1 MDKSLYARMM
11 APDEAME
18 ESSVLREYRVGAT
31 LRAFL
36 RGGHNDDEN
45 GKAAASSLLED
56 MTKAVASVAR
66 KEDWSFALTPPTA
79 GLGVPWNTPNSA
91 ANTPNDRVF
100 GSELTNT
107 AAAEAAERSAACA
120 GDDRAGTPATARRDE
135 GTPAAA
141 CRDALEAASVAAAG
155 GAAAD
160 RARPAKRSGFAAPAK
175 VAPRPRPEAA
185 AVDVARGDAT
195 KDAMDESSAS
205 DSPALPPTKTPRKAV
220 DGRKRVRFSIPSRRA
235 APAAP
240 ALAASALEA
249 AAVPPAVVEEE
260 APEPPV
266 AAKKARRGGF
276 KLAAVARAAPAEAAA
291 PAEDAAE
298 DVEMAPPA
306 EEALEAPA
314 APAAK
319 KRLFKLAAVARVA
332 PAAPVAAPAAREA
345 EGDDEVLPPA
355 EEEDDNDAVVDEAP
369 PPPAAKKK
377 RPRAG
382 FKLAAT
388 KRVAPDGSGAR
399 APLLDHE
406 PLVLWTPKPGE
417 TVAAPA
423 PAPRR
428 GFNGALVAAAR
439 RKAVAAAPVVVPPLL
454 AQFLRPHQREGVQ
467 FLYDCVAG
475 LREYAH
481 DYSGQGAI
489 LADDMGL
496 GKTLQTV
503 ALVYALLQR
512 GSVGDGSPVKRV
524 VVACPCSLVP
534 NWKAEFDKWVNAR
547 AGTKAERVD
556 CRAVDGKVGEA
567 IDAFLS
573 PGRPFHVLLISYE
586 SLKLHVAK
594 LSASAT
600 ACDLLVCDEAQRL
613 KGRKTQ
619 LSAALGSL
627 RCARRILLTGTPV
640 QNDLDEFFALAD
652 FANPGVLGTPDAFRK
667 TFDAPIAKGLL
678 RGAAPGDVKLAQDR
692 QKILSLIAGRFLL
705 RRENKL
711 NAAHLPPKLVQVLV
725 CRPAAPQRRAIA
737 ALLGEKRLQHALA
750 GKQADVLAYIGRYKK
765 ICDHPSLDDDAGC
778 DARARFSG
786 ERKSGKL
793 HVLYRLLR
801 ELRGN
806 GGQERVVVVANQT
819 SSLEL
824 VSRLC
829 SREGWPWCMLDGK
842 TPLKQRKLLNDEF
855 NDPACEHHFCF
866 LLSSTAGGC
875 GLNLIGGSRL
885 VLFDSSWNP
894 ATDKQAAARC
904 WRDGN
909 PRRCYTYRL
918 LTAGTIEEKIY
929 QRQLAKEGLAC
940 VVEDRAQVN
949 TFDADELHNLFAFDD
964 AATSDTHACLGCACG
979 AGGLDPKALAARA
992 ARALRTARDADAV
1005 GPKRS
1010 AAVAAYLAAAADD
1023 VLRLAPDAGVVV
1035 TFPPHVP
1042 RAAPPAFFAVRAEGE
1057 GDVVAL
1063 ADPASGKTRSAVL
1076 PARIQPG
1083 DEFQVRFPADD
1094 APAPGDAVATALR
1107 SLAAS
1112 LPATIPEVRKALLKP
1127 FDDGAKAGHGDALA
1141 AAKARLTQ
1149 TWAAFV
1155 PDLQR
1160 VLEDAPPD
1168 EEDDDDDDGG
1178 ADKPACCTVC
1188 KPQVGLPAEE
1198 DLLNWSH
1205 HGSVDSVDDDVLKA
1219 ALADKPGLVSFA
1231 FGMRVDADLV
1241 KAALAQAQA

>member
-1 MDKSLYARMM
+1 MLFRDVRGARTR
-11 APDEAME
+11 APAALPRRA
-18 ESSVLREYRVGAT
+18 VALRRGLRPRLGR
-31 LRAFL
+31 LRAAVSDDD
-36 RGGHNDDEN
+36 GHPPEN
-45 GKAAASSLLED
+45 GPL
-56 MTKAVASVAR
+56 
-66 KEDWSFALTPPTA
+66 
-79 GLGVPWNTPNSA
+79 
-91 ANTPNDRVF
+91 
-100 GSELTNT
+100 
-107 AAAEAAERSAACA
+107 AE
-120 GDDRAGTPATARRDE
+120 
-135 GTPAAA
+135 
-141 CRDALEAASVAAAG
+141 EAASAGAGYEGHSQGAITGQIEARRAGVLKADLGSKPASGGRGRTPRAQDTGARAFIMAVPMEGLEIPNREWVECVALYLALPSPAMAAHVG
-155 GAAAD
+155 VGVPCRGVD
-160 RARPAKRSGFAAPAK
+160 RANWPVIDEDGDVFFTNNRLPSGLFVDLLRGRAVRGGTDGLARLDDRQRRAVVPDLLWHEGEVPVLGDVKTLAFCRTHYKDSDGSKREAVERKARSVVVDFKSKLHKIDKDVLDTPQGQVGPLVQRLNSAYAGKVVGLVFGGFNEFSEDVHGVLTFAAKSLAEKASAEDGFISVEHAEAVCRQRFVRALGPP
-175 VAPRPRPEAA
+175 APRTRPLRGLTFLDTHGKVRPNIKPHCERHWRQRQDAVVHWRLPRL
-185 AVDVARGDAT
+185 V
-195 KDAMDESSAS
+195 
-205 DSPALPPTKTPRKAV
+205 
-220 DGRKRVRFSIPSRRA
+220 RA
-235 APAAP
+235 APA
-240 ALAASALEA
+240 
-249 AAVPPAVVEEE
+249 
-260 APEPPV
+260 
-266 AAKKARRGGF
+266 
-276 KLAAVARAAPAEAAA
+276 
-291 PAEDAAE
+291 
-298 DVEMAPPA
+298 
-306 EEALEAPA
+306 
-314 APAAK
+314 
-319 KRLFKLAAVARVA
+319 
-332 PAAPVAAPAAREA
+332 
-345 EGDDEVLPPA
+345 
-355 EEEDDNDAVVDEAP
+355 
-369 PPPAAKKK
+369 
-377 RPRAG
+377 
-382 FKLAAT
+382 
-388 KRVAPDGSGAR
+388 
-399 APLLDHE
+399 
-406 PLVLWTPKPGE
+406 
-417 TVAAPA
+417 
-423 PAPRR
+423 
-428 GFNGALVAAAR
+428 
-439 RKAVAAAPVVVPPLL
+439 VVPPLL

-547 AGTKAERVD
+547 AATKAERVD

-594 LSASAT
+594 LSATTWTSSSRS
-600 ACDLLVCDEAQRL
+600 RL
-613 KGRKTQ
+613 
-619 LSAALGSL
+619 
-627 RCARRILLTGTPV
+627 C
-640 QNDLDEFFALAD
+640 E
-652 FANPGVLGTPDAFRK
+652 PGVLGTPTRSK

-705 RRENKL
+705 RREQAERGAPAL
-711 NAAHLPPKLVQVLV
+711 ARAGARLPA
-725 CRPAAPQRRAIA
+725 AAPQRRAIA

-824 VSRLC
+824 
-829 SREGWPWCMLDGK
+829 
-842 TPLKQRKLLNDEF
+842 
-855 NDPACEHHFCF
+855 
-866 LLSSTAGGC
+866 
-875 GLNLIGGSRL
+875 
-885 VLFDSSWNP
+885 
-894 ATDKQAAARC
+894 AAARC

-929 QRQLAKEGLAC
+929 QRQLAKE
-940 VVEDRAQVN
+940 
-949 TFDADELHNLFAFDD
+949 
-964 AATSDTHACLGCACG
+964 ACG

-992 ARALRTARDADAV
+992 LRGRRDAGRGRAGV
-1005 GPKRS
+1005 RGRRG
-1010 AAVAAYLAAAADD
+1010 VLAAAADD

-1042 RAAPPAFFAVRAEGE
+1042 ARRRRPSSRSAEGGGDAAAP
-1057 GDVVAL
+1057 
-1063 ADPASGKTRSAVL
+1063 ADPARKTRSAVL

-1083 DEFQVRFPADD
+1083 DEFQ
-1094 APAPGDAVATALR
+1094 
-1107 SLAAS
+1107 
-1112 LPATIPEVRKALLKP
+1112 IPEVRKALLKP

-1168 EEDDDDDDGG
+1168 EEEEEEDDGG
-1178 ADKPACCTVC
+1178 ARQARCTVC
-1188 KPQVGLPAEE
+1188 KPQVGLP
-1198 DLLNWSH
+1198 
-1205 HGSVDSVDDDVLKA
+1205 
-1219 ALADKPGLVSFA
+1219 P
-1231 FGMRVDADLV
+1231 RRTC
-1241 KAALAQAQA
+1241 